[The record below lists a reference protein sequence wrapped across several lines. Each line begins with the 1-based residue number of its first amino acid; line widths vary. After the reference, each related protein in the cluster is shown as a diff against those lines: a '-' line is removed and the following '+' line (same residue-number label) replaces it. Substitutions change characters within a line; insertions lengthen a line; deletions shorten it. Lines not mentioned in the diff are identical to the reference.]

1 MLTHQHH
8 GHDHGDGA
16 GPHTHL
22 TSVGI
27 DIGSSTSHLMFSQ
40 LRIGYPSPHERKPQI
55 LERVVIARSAIL
67 LTPFAG
73 DWNIQPE
80 PLKKLVDSTALNIGA
95 RLVAYDENSCVTRV
109 EKAGHRFLSDLG
121 HDLQIGGKIDESLR
135 ARVATRMARVLF
147 DALAG
152 AKPPWDDLFVTHPL
166 RGLPKVEGILFWGGV
181 AEYIN

>member
-73 DWNIQPE
+73 DLNIQPE
-80 PLKKLVDSTALNIGA
+80 LIKKFVDLTFVHFGLTRDEIYIGT
-95 RLVAYDENSCVTRV
+95 LIITC
-109 EKAGHRFLSDLG
+109 
-121 HDLQIGGKIDESLR
+121 
-135 ARVATRMARVLF
+135 
-147 DALAG
+147 DACQRYSAS
-152 AKPPWDDLFVTHPL
+152 KC
-166 RGLPKVEGILFWGGV
+166 
-181 AEYIN
+181 AELCSNEAIR